1 MGVEIRIQ
9 AADFSLDEE
18 WRAMRARVDND
29 TGAVATFVGLVRDV
43 GHDGPATLELQHY
56 PGMTEK
62 SIAKIVDQALERWH
76 LTDVV
81 VIHRVGKLAPAEQIV
96 LVAVGAGHR
105 AEAFA
110 GCEFIMDFLK
120 TDAVIWK
127 REAGQRWIEATA
139 DDVERASG
147 WKTARQEGQGKT
159 RA

>member
-18 WRAMRARVDND
+18 WRALRARVDND
-29 TGAVATFVGLVRDV
+29 TGAVAAFIGLVRDV
-43 GHDGPATLELQHY
+43 GHEGPATLELEHY

-62 SIAKIVDQALERWH
+62 SIAKIVDQALERWR
-76 LTDVV
+76 LTDVL

-96 LVAVGAGHR
+96 LVAVGSGHR

-127 REAGQRWIEATA
+127 KESGQRWLEATA
-139 DDVERASG
+139 KDIERASEWRQG
-147 WKTARQEGQGKT
+147 ADKTLD
-159 RA
+159 